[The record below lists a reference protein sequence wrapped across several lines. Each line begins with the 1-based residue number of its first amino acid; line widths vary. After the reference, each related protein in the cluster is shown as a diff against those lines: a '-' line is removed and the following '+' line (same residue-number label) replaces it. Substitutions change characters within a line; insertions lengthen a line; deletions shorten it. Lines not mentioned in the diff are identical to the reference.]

1 MLLAGDIGGTK
12 TEIALY
18 DNDGGIRRPLVRRRY
33 PSGSFGSLEN
43 VIVAFL
49 HDQPEANV
57 THASFG
63 VAGPIFGN
71 QARITN
77 LPWTIDADSIA
88 ARFGWKYA
96 TLLNDIAAIAHAV
109 PNLEAD
115 EVFTVSAGQ
124 SVERGTLAIIAP
136 GTGLGQGFLVW
147 KGVRY
152 RSLGSEGGH
161 KSFSPN
167 DELQL
172 ALLTY
177 LQPRLG
183 HVSVERVCSG
193 IGIPNLYAFL
203 RDTGRYE
210 EPSWLTDE
218 LAAARDLTPVIFDA
232 AQAGKADICVATL
245 HLFIDI
251 LANEAGNL
259 ALQLLSTG
267 GIYLGGGITPRIV
280 QHLTADDRFMRAFV
294 RKGRFSK
301 LLADVPVHV
310 IINSDAALLGAAHYG
325 LSAFVKTH

>member
-18 DNDGGIRRPLVRRRY
+18 DQDGGIRRPVVRSRF
-33 PSGSFGSLEN
+33 PSGSFLSLDD
-43 VIVAFL
+43 VVAAFL
-49 HDQPEANV
+49 HDQPDADIS
-57 THASFG
+57 HACFG
-63 VAGPIFGN
+63 VAGPVFGT

-77 LPWTIDADSIA
+77 LPWTIDADQLRT
-88 ARFGWKYA
+88 RFGWKEV

-109 PNLEAD
+109 PRLAPD
-115 EVFTVSAGQ
+115 EIKTIHAGQ

-136 GTGLGQGFLVW
+136 GTGLGQGFLVY

-167 DELQL
+167 DDLQL

-177 LQPRLG
+177 LLPRLG

-203 RDTGRYE
+203 RDSGRFE
-210 EPSWLTDE
+210 EPAWLTAE
-218 LAAARDLTPVIFDA
+218 LAAASDLTPVIFNN
-232 AQAGKADICVATL
+232 AQTGKAEICVATL

-259 ALQLLSTG
+259 ALQLLATG
-267 GIYLGGGITPRIV
+267 GIYLGGGIPPRIV
-280 QHLTADDRFMRAFV
+280 RFLTEDNRFMSAFV
-294 RKGRFSK
+294 RKGRFRS
-301 LLADVPVHV
+301 LLENIPVHV
-310 IINSDAALLGAAHYG
+310 VLKSDAALLGAAHYG
-325 LSAFVKTH
+325 LSEFAETH